1 MVQNLID
8 NPLFKALDKQYDAEI
23 AAAYATALIYFDNPV
38 GIGEHPQHLDELDKL
53 ISKISSAEGKQRTLH
68 THFKNKQV

>member
-1 MVQNLID
+1 MVQNLSD

-38 GIGEHPQHLDELDKL
+38 GIGEHPQHLSELDKL
-53 ISKISSAEGKQRTLH
+53 ISKISSAEGKQRALH